1 MFIPTLTDIGTVSP
15 SSTDL
20 SSAQDTSGSRTLSVA
35 DNISG
40 IFLMF
45 GLLVFYALAMWD
57 RWKQLKTSRNPLH
70 APGPEMRTI
79 KPMTFSPRI
88 VRPPKSYGTVKS
100 KSPLSR
106 SSTSKTIKI
115 TAPTNPLPSER
126 TLPNCNSSLPSQ
138 SLVPPK
144 VPDSQLLQVPSFGT
158 SVRP

>member
-1 MFIPTLTDIGTVSP
+1 MFIPTLTDIGTLSP

-70 APGPEMRTI
+70 APGPEMRTA

-88 VRPPKSYGTVKS
+88 VRPPKSYGTIKS
-100 KSPLSR
+100 KPR
-106 SSTSKTIKI
+106 SSSSKTIKI
-115 TAPTNPLPSER
+115 TAPTNPSPSER
-126 TLPNCNSSLPSQ
+126 TLPNCNSSLLSQ
-138 SLVPPK
+138 SPVPPK